1 MRAERVQGL
10 SIPTFRE
17 RASAL
22 RSKAV
27 VVILA
32 MKHPGTPWYAKAC
45 GILTLL
51 YLLAPIDVIPDF
63 IPVVGHLD
71 DIILVPFGF
80 WLTIKLI
87 PKEVWSECEAE
98 FKSSRVEKPGKDW
111 RGLILVVGVWI
122 LMALL
127 GMLLV
132 RKLFQ

>member
-1 MRAERVQGL
+1 
-10 SIPTFRE
+10 
-17 RASAL
+17 
-22 RSKAV
+22 
-27 VVILA
+27 

-63 IPVVGHLD
+63 IPVIGHLD

-87 PKEVWSECEAE
+87 PKDVWLECEAVVARL
-98 FKSSRVEKPGKDW
+98 SVEKPLKDW
-111 RGLILVVGVWI
+111 RGLILVVGAWI

-127 GMLLV
+127 GVWLV
-132 RKLFQ
+132 RQLLQ